1 MSYRVTVRRGPK
13 VDHERAGSLDEAIE
27 IAKRCVRGSRRRDAV
42 EGIGRRYEAADQVAV
57 RIELKGPGGRGGID
71 VRGDGAVIA
80 WTGRAFRKV
89 LDGDDPYEALAH
101 RLSVG
106 P

>member
-1 MSYRVTVRRGPK
+1 MSYRVTVRRGPQ
-13 VDHERAGSLDEAIE
+13 VSHERAETLDEAIE
-27 IAKRCVRGSRRRDAV
+27 ITKRFVRGSRRRDAM
-42 EGIGRRYEAADQVAV
+42 EAIGRRYEAADQVAV
-57 RIELKGPGGRGGID
+57 RVELKGPGGRGGID

-89 LDGDDPYEALAH
+89 LDGDDPYEALAQ